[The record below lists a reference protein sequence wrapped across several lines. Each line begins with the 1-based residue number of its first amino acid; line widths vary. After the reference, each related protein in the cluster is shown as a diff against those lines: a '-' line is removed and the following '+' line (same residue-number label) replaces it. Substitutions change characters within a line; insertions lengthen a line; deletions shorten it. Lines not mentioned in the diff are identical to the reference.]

1 MTLITI
7 LGICATFFT
16 ILILFVHGTI
26 IGYQTYKKQQ
36 AKKNA
41 KKANLQQL
49 LSDIMST
56 DENVAKEAQKKL
68 QQALIASQIK
78 GKGGVLDV

>member
-16 ILILFVHGTI
+16 ILILFVHGTV
-26 IGYQTYKKQQ
+26 IGIKTYKAQQ
-36 AKKNA
+36 AKAKA

-56 DENVAKEAQKKL
+56 DEQVAKEAQKKL

-78 GKGGVLDV
+78 GKGVLDV